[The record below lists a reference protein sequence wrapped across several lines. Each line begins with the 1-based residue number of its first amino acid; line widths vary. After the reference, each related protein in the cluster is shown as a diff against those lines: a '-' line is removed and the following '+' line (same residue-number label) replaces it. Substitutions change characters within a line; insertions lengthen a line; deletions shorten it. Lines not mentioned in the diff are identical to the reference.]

1 MAGAFFDPAPK
12 QDGLRVRVR
21 LQPSGRAD
29 TVLGLIKDAHGT
41 LALKASV
48 TKVPEGGKANQALIK
63 LLAKEWKVAKS
74 TLEVLQG
81 QTSRTKVMHLAG
93 DVQQLATA
101 LTTWAAAKGLSA

>member
-1 MAGAFFDPAPK
+1 M
-12 QDGLRVRVR
+12 RVR

-29 TVLGLIKDAHGT
+29 AIVGLSLDADGT
-41 LALKASV
+41 AALKATV

-81 QTSRTKVMHLAG
+81 QTSRTKVLHLAG
-93 DVQQLATA
+93 DAQQLADV